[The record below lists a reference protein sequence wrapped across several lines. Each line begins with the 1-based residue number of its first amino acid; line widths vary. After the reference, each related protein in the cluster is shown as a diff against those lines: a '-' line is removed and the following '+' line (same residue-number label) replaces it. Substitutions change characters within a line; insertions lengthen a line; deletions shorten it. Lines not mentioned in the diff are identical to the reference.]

1 MTMTHSKAFYGNLTA
16 IFTILIWGTTFI
28 STKILLRSFTP
39 IEILLMRFLLGY
51 AALWLMNP
59 HWFPIKPFRQ
69 EILFLLAGLCGVTL
83 YYLFENIALT
93 YTLAAN
99 VGVIVSISPFF
110 TALLAHFLLHGEKL
124 KIPFLI
130 GFLTALLGISLIDFN
145 GGFVLKVNPFGD
157 FLAVCASAVW
167 AAYSVLM
174 KKISNFHDPTVQ
186 CTRRVFFYGILF
198 MIPAACAFGIHIE
211 IEDILTGVNLFN
223 LLFLGLG
230 ASALCFV
237 TWNLAVDSLG
247 VVRTSVY
254 IYLIPVIT
262 ITASAL
268 ILREQINWIEIVG
281 TVFTM
286 AGLFISMAKKKEK
299 VPELSEEIKMELR

>member
-1 MTMTHSKAFYGNLTA
+1 MTHSKAFYGNLTA
-16 IFTILIWGTTFI
+16 ILTILIWGTTFI

-51 AALWLMNP
+51 AALWLMHP
-59 HWFPIKPFRQ
+59 RWFPIKPLRQ

-110 TALLAHFLLHGEKL
+110 TALLAHFLLDGEKL

-145 GGFVLKVNPFGD
+145 GGFVLKINPFGD
-157 FLAVCASAVW
+157 FLAVCAAAVW
-167 AAYSVLM
+167 AAYSILM
-174 KKISNFHDPTVQ
+174 KKIGGFQYPTVE
-186 CTRRVFFYGILF
+186 CTRRVFFYGIIF
-198 MIPAACAFGIHIE
+198 MIPAACVMGVHVRIK
-211 IEDILTGVNLFN
+211 DMLTGVNLFN

-237 TWNLAVDSLG
+237 TWNLAVNALG
-247 VVRTSVY
+247 VVRTSIY
-254 IYLIPVIT
+254 IYLVPIIT

-268 ILREQINWIEIVG
+268 ILRERITWIEIVG
-281 TVFTM
+281 AAFTM
-286 AGLFISMAKKKEK
+286 AGLFVSMAGSREK
-299 VPELSEEIKMELR
+299 APELPADSRGTSL

>member
-1 MTMTHSKAFYGNLTA
+1 MTHSKAFYGNLTA
-16 IFTILIWGTTFI
+16 ILTILIWGTTFI

-51 AALWLMNP
+51 AALWLMRP
-59 HWFPIKPFRQ
+59 RWFSIKPLRQ

-110 TALLAHFLLHGEKL
+110 TALLAHFLLKGEKL
-124 KIPFLI
+124 RVPFLI
-130 GFLTALLGISLIDFN
+130 GFLTAILGISLIDFN
-145 GGFVLKVNPFGD
+145 GGFVLKINPFGD
-157 FLAVCASAVW
+157 FLALCAAAVW
-167 AAYSVLM
+167 AAYSILM
-174 KKISNFHDPTVQ
+174 KKISNFQYPTIE
-186 CTRRVFFYGILF
+186 CTRRVFFYGILL
-198 MIPAACAFGIHIE
+198 MIPAACAFGVHVE
-211 IEDILTGVNLFN
+211 IKEMFTRVNLFN

-237 TWNLAVDSLG
+237 TWNLAVNALG
-247 VVRTSVY
+247 VVRTSIY
-254 IYLIPVIT
+254 IYLVPVIT

-268 ILREQINWIEIVG
+268 ILRERITWIEIVG
-281 TVFTM
+281 AAFTM
-286 AGLFISMAKKKEK
+286 AGLFVSMAGSREK
-299 VPELSEEIKMELR
+299 VPELPLNSRGTSL